1 VSDIE
6 ITIKLPEELVERAKA
21 VGIQIEEQTE
31 QIAAV
36 LETQIRRREAAYRLT
51 KIAEELQSLPP
62 ELKPTPEEIEAE
74 IRAYWAEKSAPE
86 KSADNP

>member
-21 VGIQIEEQTE
+21 VGIQIEEQIE

-36 LETQIRRREAAYRLT
+36 LETQIRRREAGQRLRDT
-51 KIAEELQSLPP
+51 MAAIDALPDDI
-62 ELKPTPEEIEAE
+62 KPTPEEIEAE
-74 IRAYWAEKSAPE
+74 IRAYWAERTAKNSTGNA
-86 KSADNP
+86 